1 MTAPYDL
8 VIVGLGSAGLAA
20 AEMAAGLE
28 LRVAVVERD
37 RPGGH
42 RLWTGDVPV
51 AALAATARAAHTM
64 RHADH
69 LGLRPADPA
78 VDLAVVWRRVR
89 AVQAAVAVQNGS
101 LDRLRD
107 LGVDV
112 FSGTGRAGDADGE
125 VVITAPD
132 HHDSP
137 LSGQR
142 ISGRFVLWCTG
153 SRPTVPRIT
162 GLADAPH
169 HTVDTFFHLDQPPA
183 SMVVLGSGAHAVSI
197 AQSLQRL
204 GVATT
209 LVAEAPRLLPHDE
222 PSLAAQ
228 LGAHLAGEG
237 VRVEVDTWVDS
248 VGSDEAGVRVVLDGE
263 RAVVAGG
270 LLVVSGRTPCT
281 DESGIVSGSDGLEVD
296 VRGRSAV
303 RTVYAAGS
311 ISGPHHHP
319 HASVHEALRA
329 VRDMFL
335 PGRPAAD
342 DLVPT
347 CTLTEPAL
355 ARVGLT
361 SAEAD
366 TLHGDDADVWSISL
380 DHLDRA
386 RADGSPEG
394 ALVVVTANERV
405 VGAHLL
411 APGAGEAI
419 HELALAVRHGMKLAD
434 IASLVHVPTT
444 VAAGIGRLAVDSGI
458 ERVQRY
464 RWLLRR
470 T

>member
-1 MTAPYDL
+1 
-8 VIVGLGSAGLAA
+8 
-20 AEMAAGLE
+20 
-28 LRVAVVERD
+28 
-37 RPGGH
+37 
-42 RLWTGDVPV
+42 
-51 AALAATARAAHTM
+51 
-64 RHADH
+64 
-69 LGLRPADPA
+69 
-78 VDLAVVWRRVR
+78 
-89 AVQAAVAVQNGS
+89 
-101 LDRLRD
+101 
-107 LGVDV
+107 
-112 FSGTGRAGDADGE
+112 
-125 VVITAPD
+125 
-132 HHDSP
+132 
-137 LSGQR
+137 
-142 ISGRFVLWCTG
+142 
-153 SRPTVPRIT
+153 
-162 GLADAPH
+162 
-169 HTVDTFFHLDQPPA
+169 
-183 SMVVLGSGAHAVSI
+183 MVVLGSGAHAVSL

-204 GVATT
+204 GIATT

-222 PSLAAQ
+222 PTLAAQ
-228 LGAHLAGEG
+228 LTAHLVREG
-237 VRVEVDTWVDS
+237 VSVEADTWVDS
-248 VGSDEAGVRVVLDGE
+248 VAPVDDGDTRVRVVLDNDRE
-263 RAVVAGG
+263 VVTGG
-270 LLVVSGRTPCT
+270 LLVVAGRTPCT
-281 DESGIVSGSDGLEVD
+281 DESGIATGADGLDVD

-311 ISGPHHHP
+311 VTGHHHHP

-361 SAEAD
+361 GAEAD
-366 TLHGDDADVWSISL
+366 TLHGDDADVWTMSL

-434 IASLVHVPTT
+434 IAALVHVPTT

>member
-1 MTAPYDL
+1 
-8 VIVGLGSAGLAA
+8 
-20 AEMAAGLE
+20 
-28 LRVAVVERD
+28 
-37 RPGGH
+37 
-42 RLWTGDVPV
+42 
-51 AALAATARAAHTM
+51 
-64 RHADH
+64 
-69 LGLRPADPA
+69 
-78 VDLAVVWRRVR
+78 
-89 AVQAAVAVQNGS
+89 
-101 LDRLRD
+101 
-107 LGVDV
+107 
-112 FSGTGRAGDADGE
+112 
-125 VVITAPD
+125 
-132 HHDSP
+132 
-137 LSGQR
+137 
-142 ISGRFVLWCTG
+142 
-153 SRPTVPRIT
+153 
-162 GLADAPH
+162 
-169 HTVDTFFHLDQPPA
+169 
-183 SMVVLGSGAHAVSI
+183 VSI

-228 LGAHLAGEG
+228 LTAHLVREG
-237 VRVEVDTWVDS
+237 VVVEADTWVDS
-248 VGSDEAGVRVVLDGE
+248 VVSVDQGDGDAGVCVVLDDDRE
-263 RAVVAGG
+263 LVTGG

-281 DESGIVSGSDGLEVD
+281 EGTGIAGGADGLDVD
-296 VRGRSAV
+296 MRGRSAV

-311 ISGPHHHP
+311 VTGHHHHP
-319 HASVHEALRA
+319 HASVHGALRA

-335 PGRPAAD
+335 PGRPAGD

-366 TLHGDDADVWSISL
+366 TLHGDDADVWTMSL

-386 RADGSPEG
+386 RADGSPDG

-434 IASLVHVPTT
+434 IAALVHVPTT